1 MGRTI
6 VVTAGKGG
14 VGKTTVTANVGAM
27 LAKLGKSTVVMDMDI
42 GLRNLDVVMGLE
54 NRVVYNIMDVI
65 ENHCK
70 IQQALVRDKHLE
82 NLFLLPASQIH
93 NKEDVDIDKVV
104 DIVNS
109 LEGNFDYVLL
119 DSPAGI
125 EKGFESSVS
134 PAKEALIVVTP
145 DVSSV
150 RDADRVVG
158 IIESKGIFSISLV
171 INRYDLNLVNKNKM
185 LNFESIIDILGI
197 DAIGVIPEDKSVIET
212 TNRGEI
218 LVNYMPGSP
227 AAKEFSLIARRI
239 EGETIPIKI
248 EEPRNFFGQIFKRG
262 VQ

>member
-14 VGKTTVTANVGAM
+14 VGKTTITANLGAS
-27 LAKLGKSTVVMDMDI
+27 LAKFGKSTVVIDMDI

-65 ENHCK
+65 DGKCK

-93 NKEDVDIDKVV
+93 NKDDVDIDKVV
-104 DIVNS
+104 DIVTT
-109 LEGNFDYVLL
+109 LENNFDYVFL

-125 EKGFESSVS
+125 EKGFESAVT

-158 IIESKGIFSISLV
+158 IIESKGIFSISLIV
-171 INRYDLNLVNKNKM
+171 NRYDINLVSKKKA
-185 LNFESIIDILGI
+185 LDFESIVNILGI
-197 DAIGVIPEDKSVIET
+197 DTIGVVPEDKAIIET

-227 AAKEFSLIARRI
+227 AAKEFALIARRV
-239 EGETIPIKI
+239 EGEEIPIKI
-248 EEPRNFFGQIFKRG
+248 EAQRGIFGSIFRRE
-262 VQ
+262 